1 MNERAKSKPRAKT
14 SHRYFTEANVLAFK
28 PKSKQ
33 YLVWDAWVG
42 RKRGPDPAR
51 GLAILVSPSG
61 AKSYRV
67 VFYYPGSSKPHYLHL
82 GSVGGMSLKDARARA
97 KEVRED
103 ARKDEDPKANT
114 PTQSDSFKAAVDSYI
129 KHEQIGR
136 LGNRSADETK
146 VVMMIN
152 CSD

>member
-1 MNERAKSKPRAKT
+1 
-14 SHRYFTEANVLAFK
+14 
-28 PKSKQ
+28 
-33 YLVWDAWVG
+33 
-42 RKRGPDPAR
+42 
-51 GLAILVSPSG
+51 
-61 AKSYRV
+61 
-67 VFYYPGSSKPHYLHL
+67 
-82 GSVGGMSLKDARARA
+82 
-97 KEVRED
+97 VRED